1 MAAHEPN
8 PAGAYD
14 VTIDLE
20 VHAQLATANK
30 VYCACSTSFGAPPD
44 THTCST
50 CLGLPGALPTPN
62 ARAVDLAA
70 MTALALGCAVAPVS
84 RFARKHYFYPDLP
97 KGYQIT
103 QHDRPLATGGAVSWP
118 SSGRTCTVRLVR
130 VHLEEDAGKSLHEGF
145 PDSAE
150 AAYLDFNRCGVPLV
164 EIVTEP
170 DLTSAEDAAEF
181 ARRLRATLVAV
192 GASDAN
198 MEEGGLR
205 CDANVSLRR
214 HGEAALGARAEIKNL
229 NSFRSLQR
237 ALEFEIS
244 RQAQILDAGG
254 AVATETRLWD
264 EDAGCTT
271 VMRTKEGSE
280 DYRYFPDPDL
290 RPLVLTAGRLARLRA
305 ALPELPQARQA
316 RIAATYGLGEDDAA
330 AMARTEAVAAY
341 FERAAW
347 EAGDA
352 AAVCLWMR
360 GELTRRL
367 AEAGLAIEHSRVRP
381 EGLGEL
387 IRMTAA
393 GLVSASAAKQVLA
406 RMMATGGA
414 ADEIAQAEGLVQE
427 SDAAALGALVDGVL
441 SAHAAQVAQ
450 YRAGKHAVA
459 GFLVGQ
465 VIKASGGRANPSAV
479 DRLVRARL
487 DPPGA

>member
-1 MAAHEPN
+1 M
-8 PAGAYD
+8 
-14 VTIDLE
+14 
-20 VHAQLATANK
+20 
-30 VYCACSTSFGAPPD
+30 
-44 THTCST
+44 
-50 CLGLPGALPTPN
+50 
-62 ARAVDLAA
+62 
-70 MTALALGCAVAPVS
+70 
-84 RFARKHYFYPDLP
+84 
-97 KGYQIT
+97 
-103 QHDRPLATGGAVSWP
+103 
-118 SSGRTCTVRLVR
+118 RLVR

-237 ALEFEIS
+237 ALEFEIA
-244 RQAQILDAGG
+244 RQAKILDAGG

-290 RPLVLTAGRLARLRA
+290 PPLVLTSGRLARLRA
-305 ALPELPQARQA
+305 AMPELPQARQA
-316 RIAATYGLGEDDAA
+316 RLAATYGLGEDDAA
-330 AMARTEAVAAY
+330 AMARTEAMAAY
-341 FERAAW
+341 FEQAAR

-367 AEAGLAIEHSRVRP
+367 AEAGLAIEHSRVTP
-381 EGLGEL
+381 EGLGAL
-387 IRMTAA
+387 IRMAAA

-414 ADEIAQAEGLVQE
+414 ADEIARAEGLLQE
-427 SDAAALGALVDGVL
+427 SDAVALGALVDGIL

-450 YRAGKHAVA
+450 VPRRQARRR
-459 GFLVGQ
+459 GFPRGPGDQGQ
-465 VIKASGGRANPSAV
+465 RRQGES
-479 DRLVRARL
+479 L
-487 DPPGA
+487 